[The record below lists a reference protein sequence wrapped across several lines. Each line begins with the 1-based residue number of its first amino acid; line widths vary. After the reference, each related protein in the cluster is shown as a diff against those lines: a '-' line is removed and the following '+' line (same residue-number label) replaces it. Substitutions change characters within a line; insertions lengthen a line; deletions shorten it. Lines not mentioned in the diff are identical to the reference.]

1 MRTDSLVD
9 VSIVINGTLRR
20 LTVHPVDTVLQT
32 LRDDL
37 GLTGTKEG
45 CVEGECGACTVL
57 LDDEPVDSCLLV
69 TAAVDGRRIRTVE
82 SLSTGDELGPLQKAF
97 LAHGAVQCGF
107 CTPGF
112 LMTLTALLEHN
123 PTPSRSDIR
132 EAISGNICRC
142 TGYRQMIEAVV
153 AAVSGEDER

>member
-1 MRTDSLVD
+1 MTTDSLVD
-9 VSIVINGTLRR
+9 VAVVINGTWCRM
-20 LTVHPVDTVLQT
+20 TVHPGETVLQT
-32 LRDDL
+32 LRDRL

-57 LDDEPVDSCLLV
+57 LDDEPVDSCLLA

-142 TGYRQMIEAVV
+142 TGYSQMIEAVV
-153 AAVSGEDER
+153 AAADGEEER